1 MKQKVLILLLLIFVL
16 ALSACAGEQ
25 ANNPQA
31 AVTGE
36 VIKLDAA
43 LLPSG
48 AVVEVH
54 LLDVSRQDVEGA
66 EISTFTRELGDDQLP
81 VGFELP
87 YDPEAIQPQGIYT
100 VRAVVRDAGG
110 NLLYTSTKAITVI
123 TEGAPVRNV
132 VVIVEP
138 V

>member
-1 MKQKVLILLLLIFVL
+1 MKLKVMLLPLLILGL

-43 LLPSG
+43 MLPPG
-48 AVVEVH
+48 AVVEVK
-54 LLDVSRQDVEGA
+54 LLDVSRQDVEA
-66 EISTFTRELGDDQLP
+66 VEISTFTTELGDDQLP

-87 YDPEAIQPQGIYT
+87 YDPEAIQPQAIYT
-100 VRAVVRDAGG
+100 VRAVVRDADG

-132 VVIVEP
+132 EVIVEP